1 MATRDPG
8 PAGRGAAAGGTAVLD
23 PDAAPAA
30 YCPHCRAAL
39 EPDQAYCLEC
49 GERLTV
55 LPPSAIAADPILS
68 EPDRRL
74 RILGAPF
81 EVALLAA
88 GLLIL
93 AFVAAYLVAGGD
105 DGATPTTTALAAG
118 VAPVVPGA
126 VVPVTPLPTTPAP
139 GAVPTTPGSQ
149 LPGPGATPIVPT
161 DVVPTAPATA
171 PPATTT
177 TPPTSTGGTDTTIS
191 PTPSPK
197 PTPSPSASGGGGST
211 DTVDWP
217 ASKSGFTVIA
227 WSLRTESDARAKAA
241 ALRGDGVKAQVTNSS
256 AFSSLRPGYWVVFSG
271 VYDTL
276 PAARAALPAVRAKMS
291 TAYTRRMVPG

>member
-8 PAGRGAAAGGTAVLD
+8 PAGRGAATGGTAVLD

-30 YCPHCRAAL
+30 YCPHCRATL

-81 EVALLAA
+81 EVVLLAA

-105 DGATPTTTALAAG
+105 DGATSTTTALAAG
-118 VAPVVPGA
+118 VAPVLPGA

-161 DVVPTAPATA
+161 DVVPTAPVTI

-177 TPPTSTGGTDTTIS
+177 QPPTTTTTPPPSSGGTDTTIS
-191 PTPSPK
+191 PTPK
-197 PTPSPSASGGGGST
+197 PTPSGGGSA

-227 WSLRTESDARAKAA
+227 WSLRSESDARAKAA
-241 ALRGDGVKAQVTNSS
+241 ALRGDGVKAQITNSS

-291 TAYTRRMVPG
+291 SAYTRRMVPG